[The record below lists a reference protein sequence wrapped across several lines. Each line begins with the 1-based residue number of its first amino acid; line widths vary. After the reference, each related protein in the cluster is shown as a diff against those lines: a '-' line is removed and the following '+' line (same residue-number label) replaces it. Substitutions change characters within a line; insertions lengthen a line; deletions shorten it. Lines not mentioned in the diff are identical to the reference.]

1 MALKNIFDLSG
12 KVALVTGGGRGLG
25 RGMALALAQAGADVA
40 VADINLNNARIVN
53 DEITAL
59 GRKSIFIEV
68 DITKKT
74 QVNLMIEKIIE
85 EFNQLDIAV
94 NSVGVPGSRLPSSE
108 YIEEED
114 FRKFID
120 IMLLGTFFCCQEQ
133 AKQMIKQKKG
143 RIINIS
149 SVSSVIVNKGLT
161 GMAPYCAVKAG
172 IVQMSKA
179 LAADW
184 AKYNI
189 TVNCI
194 SPGYMLTP
202 ATEAIMPQREK
213 MYSEQALLN
222 RIGFPEDLDGAVVF
236 LASDA
241 SGFITGHNLLVDGG
255 VTVW

>member
-1 MALKNIFDLSG
+1 MVFKNIFDLSG
-12 KVALVTGGGRGLG
+12 KIALVTGGGRGLG
-25 RGMALALAQAGADVA
+25 RGMALGLAKAGANIV
-40 VADINLNNARIVN
+40 VADINPDNAKAVSE
-53 DEITAL
+53 EIITL

-68 DITKKT
+68 DIAKKT
-74 QVNLMIEKIIE
+74 QVKQMVGKILE

-94 NSVGVPGSRLPSSE
+94 NSVGIPGSRLPSSE
-108 YIEEED
+108 HIEEED
-114 FRKFID
+114 FRRFID
-120 IMLLGTFFCCQEQ
+120 IMLIGTFFCCQEE

-143 RIINIS
+143 KIINIS
-149 SVSSVIVNKGLT
+149 SVSSVIVNKGIP

-179 LAADW
+179 FAADW

-189 TVNCI
+189 LVNCI

-202 ATEAIMPQREK
+202 ATKSIMPQREK
-213 MYSEQALLN
+213 MYSEQALLE

-241 SGFITGHNLLVDGG
+241 SNFITGHNLLVDGG